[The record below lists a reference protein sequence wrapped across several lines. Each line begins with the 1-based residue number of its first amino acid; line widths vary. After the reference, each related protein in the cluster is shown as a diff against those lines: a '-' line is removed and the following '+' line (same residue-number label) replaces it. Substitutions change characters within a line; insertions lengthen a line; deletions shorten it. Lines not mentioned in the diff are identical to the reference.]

1 MREVGVRELKEH
13 ASELL
18 REVREKRE
26 SITITYRGK
35 AVAQLVPVRDR
46 EQLRRESKAVLAE
59 MEKLAQE
66 IGRRLPPGTSAVD
79 AVREQRRDL

>member
-35 AVAQLVPVRDR
+35 AVAQLVPVVERDAVW
-46 EQLRRESKAVLAE
+46 EESRRVLDE

-66 IGRRLPPGTSAVD
+66 IGRHLPPGTSAVD
-79 AVREQRRDL
+79 AVREQRREL